1 MGSTTGLVSHRYL
14 CCPLTCHV
22 VHSTLKMRS
31 GFLLLLVVSAI
42 LVSQSE
48 AGLWGKAAWLAV
60 KWARKNCHANLS
72 GIGCKWGRKRSEGE
86 AMSEEQEASLQT
98 VCEAIQAHGS
108 GGLSLEYVK
117 DVFEAADEGDDPA
130 AADNMLDQEEYATF
144 MESMEASEQ
153 CLRR

>member
-117 DVFEAADEGDDPA
+117 DVLRPP
-130 AADNMLDQEEYATF
+130 MRATIRLQQTTCWTRK
-144 MESMEASEQ
+144 SMPPSWNQWRRAS
-153 CLRR
+153 CA